1 VGNIRDAAGKS
12 RRELLEAVR
21 DRLADAL
28 DDNETAVKD
37 LAPLSRRLEQ
47 VREQLDALD
56 VAEAADPVGMA
67 SRNPDEPLDGD
78 DPY

>member
-1 VGNIRDAAGKS
+1 M
-12 RRELLEAVR
+12 LEALR

-28 DDNETAVKD
+28 DDEGTAVKD

-47 VREQLDALD
+47 VRDQLDALD

-67 SRNPDEPLDGD
+67 SRNPDEPLDGSN
-78 DPY
+78 PY